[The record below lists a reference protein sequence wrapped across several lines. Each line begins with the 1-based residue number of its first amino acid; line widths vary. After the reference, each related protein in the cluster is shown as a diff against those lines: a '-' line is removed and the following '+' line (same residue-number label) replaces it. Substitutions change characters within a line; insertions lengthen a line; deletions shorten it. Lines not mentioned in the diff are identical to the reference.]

1 MLDSPGACSVGL
13 RHSLWFLR
21 CSLKHYPQLI
31 NMTCP
36 EQPAEHKDI
45 LLESP
50 WLLKTN
56 KEIKWNEI

>member
-1 MLDSPGACSVGL
+1 MLDSPGACSLGL

-31 NMTCP
+31 NMTCS
-36 EQPAEHKDI
+36 EQAAEHKTI

-50 WLLKTN
+50 QLLKTN
-56 KEIKWNEI
+56 EKIKWDEI